1 MPKSNFR
8 VGRSKT
14 GLGLFAL
21 KKFRK
26 GDYLVTYQGRKLT
39 NPQAEELEAR
49 GNKSLFE
56 INSRW
61 TRDGSPRSN
70 LARYV
75 NHSCAP
81 NVETMIR
88 GHKITYEACKGIYP
102 GDELLVDYGK
112 NYWDIFIKKHG
123 CRCDACKAGGGRT
136 NPPWLKK
143 NKEKRRKL
151 REARERRLKAKK
163 LKERLLR
170 AKQLT
175 AKRRK
180 AKTMKQKKRR

>member
-1 MPKSNFR
+1 MAKSNFR

-49 GNKSLFE
+49 GNKYLFE

-61 TRDGSPRSN
+61 TRDGSSRKN

-81 NVETMIR
+81 NCETMIR
-88 GHKITYEACKGIYP
+88 GHTITYEACKGIYP
-102 GDELLVDYGK
+102 GDEVLVDYGK
-112 NYWDIFIKKHG
+112 NYWDMFIKKHG
-123 CRCDACKAGGGRT
+123 CRCDACKAGGGRH

-143 NKEKRRKL
+143 NKEKRRRL
-151 REARERRLKAKK
+151 REAAERRLKLKKLKARKLKAKK
-163 LKERLLR
+163 LKTRKSK
-170 AKQLT
+170 KQ
-175 AKRRK
+175 
-180 AKTMKQKKRR
+180 KQKKRR

>member
-1 MPKSNFR
+1 MAKSNFR

-21 KKFRK
+21 KHFKK

-49 GNKSLFE
+49 GNKYLFE

-61 TRDGSPRSN
+61 TRDGSSRSN

-88 GHKITYEACKGIYP
+88 GHTITYEACKGIYP

-112 NYWDIFIKKHG
+112 NYWDMFIKKHG
-123 CRCDACKAGGGRT
+123 CRCDACKNGSGRT

-143 NKEKRRKL
+143 NKEKRRRL
-151 REARERRLKAKK
+151 REAAERRLKLKK
-163 LKERLLR
+163 LK
-170 AKQLT
+170 AK
-175 AKRRK
+175 KPKSRK
-180 AKTMKQKKRR
+180 QKQKKRR

>member
-1 MPKSNFR
+1 MAKSNFR

-26 GDYLVTYQGRKLT
+26 GDYLVTYQGRKLA
-39 NPQAEELEAR
+39 NAEAEELEAR
-49 GNKSLFE
+49 GNKYLFE

-61 TRDGSPRSN
+61 TRDGSKRSN

-81 NVETMIR
+81 NCETMIR

-102 GDELLVDYGK
+102 GDEILVDYGK

-143 NKEKRRKL
+143 NKEKRRRL
-151 REARERRLKAKK
+151 REAAERRLKLKK
-163 LKERLLR
+163 LKARKLK
-170 AKQLT
+170 AKQL
-175 AKRRK
+175 K
-180 AKTMKQKKRR
+180 ARNSKKQKQKKRR

>member
-1 MPKSNFR
+1 MAKSNFR

-21 KKFRK
+21 KHFKK

-49 GNKSLFE
+49 GNKYLFE

-61 TRDGSPRSN
+61 TRDGSSRSN

-88 GHKITYEACKGIYP
+88 GHTITYEACKGIYP

-112 NYWDIFIKKHG
+112 NYWDMFIKKHG
-123 CRCDACKAGGGRT
+123 CRCDACKNGSGRT

-143 NKEKRRKL
+143 NKKKRRRL
-151 REARERRLKAKK
+151 REAAERRLKLKK
-163 LKERLLR
+163 LK
-170 AKQLT
+170 AKKP
-175 AKRRK
+175 KRRK
-180 AKTMKQKKRR
+180 QKQQKRR